1 MRRLPLAIMGAAM
14 ALGLLASVAQA
25 APVTLSLSQMDELT
39 AGSLEPPGGAIV
51 LISISR
57 AFSRSEI
64 EGEGTVSSSAAAS
77 ASVTL
82 GAPASGPLQGND

>member
-1 MRRLPLAIMGAAM
+1 M

-51 LISISR
+51 LISISS

-64 EGEGTVSSSAAAS
+64 EGEGTVFSSAAAS
-77 ASVTL
+77 ASVKL
-82 GAPASGPLQGND
+82 GVPASGPVQGND